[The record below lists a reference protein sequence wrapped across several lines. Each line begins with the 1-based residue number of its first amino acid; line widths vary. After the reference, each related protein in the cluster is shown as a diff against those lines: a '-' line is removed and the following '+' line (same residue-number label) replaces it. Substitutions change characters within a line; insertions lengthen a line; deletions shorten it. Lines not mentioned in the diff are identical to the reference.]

1 MNAKGQGPANSS
13 SGSAGSAW
21 SWLRGSLSMEG
32 RDAELRRHQMAVW
45 FGRPVGAW
53 LVRGIAGAILSGDL
67 RSQGQSHA
75 IQPGLLLGIA
85 ATRQW
90 LDQKDFRPYLRN
102 SYALSGSKSPLSDGG
117 TLGSLDLRIGVDAGW
132 RLGPAEFY
140 ATARVFGGPIF
151 WTAPGR
157 SETGTD
163 RYKVQLGGGAAL
175 AFGRWVA
182 FAEAIPLGEVGVT
195 AGVGLGW

>member
-1 MNAKGQGPANSS
+1 M
-13 SGSAGSAW
+13 
-21 SWLRGSLSMEG
+21 
-32 RDAELRRHQMAVW
+32 
-45 FGRPVGAW
+45 
-53 LVRGIAGAILSGDL
+53 
-67 RSQGQSHA
+67 
-75 IQPGLLLGIA
+75 
-85 ATRQW
+85 
-90 LDQKDFRPYLRN
+90 
-102 SYALSGSKSPLSDGG
+102 SDGG

-132 RLGPAEFY
+132 RLGPGEFY

-175 AFGRWVA
+175 ALGRWVA
-182 FAEAIPLGEVGVT
+182 FAEAIPVGEIGVT